1 MRRDYHNGHSQSLN
15 RDMELVAYGHAG
27 VPLLVF
33 PTLGGRFYEYEDQ
46 GMIQTISSKIEN
58 GELNVFCVDSVD
70 KESWQNVEIHAY
82 QRVMRHFAYEAYILN
97 DVLPLIRATA
107 SPSPLS
113 VTGCGFG
120 GYHAFNLAMKHPDL
134 VARCVSMSGS
144 FNIKPFVDTYY
155 DNNVYF
161 NNPVDYLPNLSD
173 RWFLDR
179 YANMR
184 IVLAA
189 GDHDSSLG
197 ENYQIAAILG
207 SKGIPHSLDI
217 WTESQSSDWPVWQ
230 QMAVKFF

>member
-107 SPSPLS
+107 SPFPLS
-113 VTGCGFG
+113 VPGCGFG
-120 GYHAFNLAMKHPDL
+120 GYHAFNLAMKIPIWW
-134 VARCVSMSGS
+134 RGVSQSAAIS
-144 FNIKPFVDTYY
+144 ISNRLLDTYY

-161 NNPVDYLPNLSD
+161 NNPVDYL
-173 RWFLDR
+173 
-179 YANMR
+179 
-184 IVLAA
+184 
-189 GDHDSSLG
+189 
-197 ENYQIAAILG
+197 Q
-207 SKGIPHSLDI
+207 
-217 WTESQSSDWPVWQ
+217 
-230 QMAVKFF
+230 

>member
-46 GMIQTISSKIEN
+46 GMIQPISSKIEN

-97 DVLPLIRATA
+97 DVLPLIRATT

-161 NNPVDYLPNLSD
+161 NNPVDYYKPERPLVSRPVRQHAHCSGRRRSRLLARRELSNC
-173 RWFLDR
+173 RHTR
-179 YANMR
+179 QQR
-184 IVLAA
+184 
-189 GDHDSSLG
+189 
-197 ENYQIAAILG
+197 
-207 SKGIPHSLDI
+207 HS
-217 WTESQSSDWPVWQ
+217 P
-230 QMAVKFF
+230 